1 MDDGGR
7 PVADGDAGLL
17 PTQQDLIPTPPE
29 HQEERLRFFCADR
42 TPLGVARQ
50 GAKHA
55 ISRYLR
61 IAARAAKRP
70 VILDCSAGE
79 GGILVVLKEMFPKSH
94 RIAVEIRPECEEHL
108 RRHAHEVFIGS
119 FLDHEGR
126 ARSDVPQ
133 AHIIIGNPP
142 FADGAKNPLWMPFWA
157 ACHEKL
163 LPGGVQSML
172 GLNEIGQ
179 RGRRDH
185 MAFTVCPPTEQAHI
199 AGPIKF
205 RGVRRGADLRCY
217 SWWLRRHGEVWN
229 PDPLDV
235 HWRTAHL
242 PWLPKE
248 DREWRQ
254 IPGTEP

>member
-1 MDDGGR
+1 MADGG
-7 PVADGDAGLL
+7 AYDGLL
-17 PTQQDLIPTPPE
+17 VDQRLLIPCPPE
-29 HQEERLRFFCADR
+29 HQEDRLRFFCADR
-42 TPLGVARQ
+42 TPLGVVRQ
-50 GAKHA
+50 GARHA
-55 ISRYLR
+55 VARHLHLSK
-61 IAARAAKRP
+61 AAMKRP

-94 RIAVEIRPECEEHL
+94 RIAVEPRPECEEHL
-108 RRHAHEVFIGS
+108 RRHAQEVIIGS
-119 FLDHEGR
+119 FIDHDGK

-142 FADGAKNPLWMPFWA
+142 FADGAKNPLWMTFWK
-157 ACHEKL
+157 ACTDRL
-163 LPGGVQSML
+163 LPGGFQSML

-179 RGRRDH
+179 RGKRDH
-185 MAFTVCPPTEQAHI
+185 MAFMVLPPDEQAHI

-217 SWWLRRHGEVWN
+217 SWWNRRYSGAFS

-235 HWRTAHL
+235 SWRTAHL

-248 DREWRQ
+248 DREWRT
-254 IPGTEP
+254 IPGHEP